1 MNPAHFHLATTH
13 APVLGT
19 VFGLGLLLLAVWR
32 KSEELKRVA
41 LLGFVVAALLA
52 LPAYLSGAPASEML
66 RQFTPGMTMDA
77 SDQHAESAIL
87 AFAGSLL
94 SGVVALAGLIHFRQG
109 RKLPAIFLGFVL
121 LLAMVA
127 CGLLGWTANLGGKIR
142 HLELVPPIVHLPGPV
157 IFCRHQPVGRPAL
170 GRE

>member
-1 MNPAHFHLATTH
+1 MNPAQIHLATTH

-19 VFGLGLLLLAVWR
+19 VFALGLLLLAILR

-52 LPAYLSGAPASEML
+52 LPAYLTGAPASEVL
-66 RQFTPGMTMDA
+66 RQFTPGMTTDA

-87 AFAGSLL
+87 AFAGSLVL
-94 SGVVALAGLIHFRQG
+94 GVVALAGLIHFRKG

-142 HLELVPPIVHLPGPV
+142 HLEI
-157 IFCRHQPVGRPAL
+157 GRQSSTSPAPL
-170 GRE
+170 KQLS

>member
-1 MNPAHFHLATTH
+1 MNPAHFHLTTTH
-13 APVLGT
+13 APIFGI

-52 LPAYLSGAPASEML
+52 LPAYLSGAPASEVL
-66 RQFTPGMTMDA
+66 RQLTPGMTMDA

-87 AFAGSLL
+87 AFAGSLVL
-94 SGVVALAGLIHFRQG
+94 GVVALAGLIGFREG
-109 RKLPAIFLGFVL
+109 RKLPASFLGFVL
-121 LLAMVA
+121 LLALVA

-142 HLELVPPIVHLPGPV
+142 HLELGP
-157 IFCRHQPVGRPAL
+157 QSATAPA
-170 GRE
+170 R

>member
-13 APVLGT
+13 APVFGI
-19 VFGLGLLLLAVWR
+19 VFGLGLLLLAVGR

-52 LPAYLSGAPASEML
+52 LPVYLSGAPASEVL

-77 SDQHAESAIL
+77 NDQHAESAIL
-87 AFAGSLL
+87 AFAGSLVL
-94 SGVVALAGLIHFRQG
+94 GVVALAGLLHFRKG
-109 RKLPAIFLGFVL
+109 RKLPGSFLGFVL
-121 LLAMVA
+121 LLAVVA

-142 HLELVPPIVHLPGPV
+142 HLEIGP
-157 IFCRHQPVGRPAL
+157 QSATSPA
-170 GRE
+170 R